1 MDTEIKSIKL
11 NDLFNKNHYAILR
24 TKITKL
30 LNIVL
35 NKAKSIYQ
43 SNLANLDTKMKKL
56 KNSSSPKI
64 KIKDEDEDFND
75 LEVVN
80 EFPKKNKEDLMK
92 RKKEFVNIIKDSKID
107 NLHLNKDKSA
117 HKLNIKENFDN
128 HKSYQNNI
136 LNEKYNSNNTKS
148 ILLNVKQPLNEIKK
162 TDEISNNTKSILL
175 NPKQP
180 LNEFKMTKE
189 DNNKQIFKML
199 LNKINSL
206 ELKQNYFIRSLEIEK
221 KNNKKLNNNTN
232 SEANFQNKT
241 LSNKIE
247 NTQHEKQI
255 NVNEKLKQIKVRMMK
270 NNQFE
275 NENIEKLKKKNQI
288 SLKNESILNSTDNL
302 KINQNIH
309 SKEIPIS
316 NRNND
321 SISSSI
327 ITPLD
332 DFPITETVEEGRHL
346 NNKLKRIKKKVR
358 KLINNKKSFRFK
370 QKSDNKIHLIKDSHS
385 FIKRKRK
392 KQIERKSIFQ

>member
-1 MDTEIKSIKL
+1 METEIKSIKL
-11 NDLFNKNHYAILR
+11 NDLFNKNHYTILR
-24 TKITKL
+24 TKISKL

-43 SNLANLDTKMKKL
+43 SNLANLNTKMKKL

-221 KNNKKLNNNTN
+221 KNNKKLNNNTK

-241 LSNKIE
+241 VSNKIE

>member
-1 MDTEIKSIKL
+1 
-11 NDLFNKNHYAILR
+11 
-24 TKITKL
+24 
-30 LNIVL
+30 
-35 NKAKSIYQ
+35 
-43 SNLANLDTKMKKL
+43 MKKL

-92 RKKEFVNIIKDSKID
+92 RKKEFVNIRKDSKID

-288 SLKNESILNSTDNL
+288 SLKNESILNSIDNL

-309 SKEIPIS
+309 SKEIIKEIPIS